1 MRRDTFECRTI
12 MATGMDDNDAIV
24 ADSCYIR
31 PSDLGLCLSA
41 NRKIMNVLN
50 GYFLFG
56 SLSMSVGRNFIK
68 YLVRCV
74 WFVGLEFV
82 YISSTHR

>member
-1 MRRDTFECRTI
+1 
-12 MATGMDDNDAIV
+12 
-24 ADSCYIR
+24 
-31 PSDLGLCLSA
+31 
-41 NRKIMNVLN
+41 MNVLN

-56 SLSMSVGRNFIK
+56 SLSMSVGLNFIK

-82 YISSTHR
+82 YTSSTHR